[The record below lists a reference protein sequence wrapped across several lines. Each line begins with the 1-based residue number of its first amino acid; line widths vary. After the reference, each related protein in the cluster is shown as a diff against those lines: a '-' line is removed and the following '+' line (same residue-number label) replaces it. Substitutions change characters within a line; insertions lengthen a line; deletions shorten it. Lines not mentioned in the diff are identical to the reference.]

1 MTVLFVRVEAG
12 GEDCNGNQVSNREK
26 DKRKMKQNM
35 QDLTEGPL
43 GKKILIFSVP
53 LMLSNLLQVL
63 FNMADIAVIGQ
74 FAGSLSLGAVGS
86 TATLVTMFTGFLIGL
101 SGGINVLTALYYGA
115 KDRES
120 LSKTIHSAALV
131 SLIMGVLLLV
141 LGVGLSEWMLTML
154 KTREELLDKAV
165 LYLRIYYLGMPALAI
180 YNFGNAVYSAV
191 GNTKKPLYY
200 LGFSGV
206 LNIILNL
213 FFVIVCK
220 LDVVGVALA
229 SALSQCLSAFLIVMA
244 LFRSHE
250 DFGLHLAKL
259 RLSKDKAQAILRLG
273 IPSGFQ
279 NAIFGI
285 ANLFVQLGVNSF
297 SAVMVAGNSAAANAD
312 ALIYDVMAAFY
323 TACASFMGQN
333 YGSGNKKRV
342 RDSYFVSLA
351 YSFGIGLAMG
361 LLLVVFGKQFL
372 SLFTND
378 PEVMAAGMKRLT
390 IMGFSYGISAFMDCT
405 IAASRALGKS
415 LAPMVIVILGSCV
428 FRIAWVYTVFAYFQT
443 IPSLY
448 LLYSCSWS
456 LTAIAEILYFVHA
469 YRRAMEKIAE
479 TRS

>member
-26 DKRKMKQNM
+26 DKSKMKQNM
-35 QDLTEGPL
+35 QDLTEGSL

-154 KTREELLDKAV
+154 KTREELLDKAI

-213 FFVIVCK
+213 FFVIVCHM
-220 LDVVGVALA
+220 DVAGVALA
-229 SALSQCLSAFLIVMA
+229 SIISQYVSAALILQA
-244 LFRSHE
+244 LLRCK
-250 DFGLHLAKL
+250 DIYALHPGKL
-259 RLSKDKAQAILRLG
+259 RLDPELTKDILKLG
-273 IPSGFQ
+273 MPSGLQNVIFQ
-279 NAIFGI
+279 F
-285 ANLFVQLGVNSF
+285 ANSFVQMGVNSF
-297 SAVMVAGNSAAANAD
+297 DATMVAGNSAATNAD
-312 ALIYDVMAAFY
+312 AMVYDVMAAFY
-323 TACASFMGQN
+323 TACGSFMGQN
-333 YGSGNKKRV
+333 YGAGKKKRV
-342 RDSYFVSLA
+342 RNSYLISLA
-351 YSFGIGLAMG
+351 YSFGIGLILG
-361 LLLVVFGKQFL
+361 VSLVFFGRAFL
-372 SLFTND
+372 SLFTRD
-378 PEVMAAGMKRLT
+378 AAVMNAGMYRLT
-390 IMGFSYGISAFMDCT
+390 IMGFSYCISAFMDCT
-405 IAASRALGKS
+405 IAAARAMGKS
-415 LAPMVIVILGSCV
+415 IIPMFIVIMGSCV
-428 FRIAWVYTVFAYFQT
+428 FRVIWVYTVFAYFHT

-448 LLYSCSWS
+448 LLYVFSWS
-456 LTAIAEILYFVHA
+456 ITAVAEILYFIRIYKQKMA
-469 YRRAMEKIAE
+469 LL
-479 TRS
+479 S

>member
-1 MTVLFVRVEAG
+1 
-12 GEDCNGNQVSNREK
+12 
-26 DKRKMKQNM
+26 MKQNM

-213 FFVIVCK
+213 FFVIVCHM
-220 LDVVGVALA
+220 DVAGVALA
-229 SALSQCLSAFLIVMA
+229 SIISQYVSAALILQA
-244 LFRSHE
+244 LLRCK
-250 DFGLHLAKL
+250 DIYALHPGKL
-259 RLSKDKAQAILRLG
+259 RLDPELTKDILKLG
-273 IPSGFQ
+273 MPSGLQNVIFQ
-279 NAIFGI
+279 F
-285 ANLFVQLGVNSF
+285 ANSFVQMGVNSF
-297 SAVMVAGNSAAANAD
+297 DATMVAGNSAATNAD
-312 ALIYDVMAAFY
+312 AMVYDVMAAFY
-323 TACASFMGQN
+323 TACGSFMGQN
-333 YGSGNKKRV
+333 YGAGKKKRV
-342 RDSYFVSLA
+342 RNSYLISLA
-351 YSFGIGLAMG
+351 YSFAIGLILG
-361 LLLVVFGKQFL
+361 VSLVFFGRAFL
-372 SLFTND
+372 SLFTRD
-378 PEVMAAGMKRLT
+378 AAVMNAGMYRLT
-390 IMGFSYGISAFMDCT
+390 IMGFSYCISAFMDCT
-405 IAASRALGKS
+405 IAAARAMGKS
-415 LAPMVIVILGSCV
+415 IGSCV
-428 FRIAWVYTVFAYFQT
+428 FRVIWVYTVFAYFHT

-448 LLYSCSWS
+448 LLYVFSWS
-456 LTAIAEILYFVHA
+456 ITAVAEILYFIRI
-469 YRRAMEKIAE
+469 YRQKMALL
-479 TRS
+479 S